1 MARRH
6 AHRLTTCIRAADN
19 RSTMLTLFLLLQ
31 IDLNAL
37 NHDISVRG
45 DLNHG
50 QSDHENCNV
59 KPQAGSSLETFKRVL
74 GKEHPDTLTRS
85 LHVVIVDS
93 LS

>member
-1 MARRH
+1 
-6 AHRLTTCIRAADN
+6 
-19 RSTMLTLFLLLQ
+19 MLALFLILQ

-37 NHDISVRG
+37 NHDISVCG

-50 QSDHENCNV
+50 QPDHENCNV
-59 KPQAGSSLETFKRVL
+59 KHHAGNTLETFKGVL

-85 LHVVIVDS
+85 LHVIIVDS

>member
-1 MARRH
+1 
-6 AHRLTTCIRAADN
+6 
-19 RSTMLTLFLLLQ
+19 MLALFLLLQ

-37 NHDISVRG
+37 NHDIPVCG

-50 QSDHENCNV
+50 QPEYENCNV
-59 KPQAGSSLETFKRVL
+59 NPQAGSSLETFKRVL

-85 LHVVIVDS
+85 LHVIIVDP